1 MAETIRCK
9 AKDFPYQA
17 LPQMVGKFNSFE
29 PDTEYEITI
38 KKVSKK
44 RSLNAN
50 AYFHLL
56 VGEIAEKM
64 NIGLEQCKAN
74 MNIEYGTIARDEDGK
89 KIGFMLPQSVDVNAL
104 YKYTKWFDERE
115 INGKMFN
122 CYIVFKETHTLD
134 TKEMARLIDGTVQ
147 EAKQLGIE
155 TATPDELARM
165 KALWGE
171 SIEHN
176 A

>member
-1 MAETIRCK
+1 MAETIK
-9 AKDFPYQA
+9 FKPKNFNFQV
-17 LPQMVGKFNSFE
+17 LPRVLDLISTLE
-29 PDTEYEITI
+29 DAEYELSI
-38 KKVSKK
+38 KKFGKK

-115 INGKMFN
+115 INGKKFN

-155 TATPDELARM
+155 TATPEELARM

-171 SIEHN
+171 AVE
-176 A
+176 

>member
-1 MAETIRCK
+1 MAETIK
-9 AKDFPYQA
+9 FKPKQFNFQV
-17 LPQMVGKFNSFE
+17 LPKVLDLIGTLE
-29 PDTEYEITI
+29 DAEYELSI
-38 KKVSKK
+38 KKVGKR

-56 VGEIAEKM
+56 VSEIAEKM
-64 NIGLEQCKAN
+64 GIGLDQCKVN
-74 MNIEYGTIARDEDGK
+74 MNIEYGTIAKDENGK
-89 KIGFMLPQSVDVNAL
+89 KIGFMLPQNVDVNTL

-115 INGKMFN
+115 INGVMFN
-122 CYIVFKETHTLD
+122 CFIIFKETHTLD
-134 TKEMARLIDGTVQ
+134 SKEMARLIDGTVQ

-155 TATPDELARM
+155 TATPEEIARM

-171 SIEHN
+171 ESG

>member
-1 MAETIRCK
+1 MTGIK
-9 AKDFPYQA
+9 FKPKQFNYQI
-17 LPQMVGKFNSFE
+17 LPKMLEYIGTLEDV
-29 PDTEYEITI
+29 EYELSI
-38 KKVSKK
+38 KRLGRR

-56 VGEIAEKM
+56 VGEISEKM
-64 NIGLEQCKAN
+64 GIGFEACKIN
-74 MNIEYGTIARDEDGK
+74 LNLEYGTVARDEDGK
-89 KIGFMLPQSVDVNAL
+89 KIGFMLPQTVDVNSL

-115 INGKMFN
+115 INGVMFN

-171 SIEHN
+171 NNGI
-176 A
+176 

>member
-1 MAETIRCK
+1 MAETIKFKPKEFNYRV
-9 AKDFPYQA
+9 
-17 LPQMVGKFNSFE
+17 LPKLVEYFNSLDD
-29 PDTEYEITI
+29 DTEYEISV
-38 KKVSKK
+38 KKIGKK

-64 NIGLEQCKAN
+64 NIGFDQCKVN
-74 MNIEYGTIARDEDGK
+74 LNLEYGTIARDEQGK
-89 KIGFMLPQSVDVNAL
+89 KIGFMLPQSVDVNSL

-115 INGKMFN
+115 IKGETFN

-155 TATPDELARM
+155 TATPEELARM

-171 SIEHN
+171 VDG
-176 A
+176 

>member
-1 MAETIRCK
+1 MAETIK
-9 AKDFPYQA
+9 FKPNQFNFQV
-17 LPQMVGKFNSFE
+17 LPRVLDHISTLE
-29 PDTEYEITI
+29 DTEYELSI
-38 KKVSKK
+38 KKVGKK

-50 AYFHLL
+50 AYFHSL
-56 VGEIAEKM
+56 VSEIAEKM
-64 NIGLEQCKAN
+64 NIGLEQCKVN
-74 MNIEYGTIARDEDGK
+74 MNIEYGTIARDEEGK
-89 KIGFMLPQSVDVNAL
+89 KIGFMIPQNVDVNTL

-115 INGKMFN
+115 INGVMFN

-147 EAKQLGIE
+147 EAKELGIE
-155 TATPDELARM
+155 TATPDEIARM

-171 SIEHN
+171 IVG

>member
-1 MAETIRCK
+1 MAETIKFKPKEFNYRV
-9 AKDFPYQA
+9 
-17 LPQMVGKFNSFE
+17 LPKLVEYFNSLDD
-29 PDTEYEITI
+29 DTEYEISV
-38 KKVSKK
+38 KKIGKK

-64 NIGLEQCKAN
+64 NIGFEQCKVN
-74 MNIEYGTIARDEDGK
+74 MNLEYGTIARDEQGK
-89 KIGFMLPQSVDVNAL
+89 KIGFMLPQDVDVNTL

-115 INGKMFN
+115 IDGKIFN
-122 CYIVFKETHTLD
+122 CYLVFKETHTLD
-134 TKEMARLIDGTVQ
+134 TKEMSRLIDGTVQ

-155 TATPDELARM
+155 TATPEELARM

>member
-1 MAETIRCK
+1 MAETIK
-9 AKDFPYQA
+9 FKPKNFNFQV
-17 LPQMVGKFNSFE
+17 LPRVLEHISTLE
-29 PDTEYEITI
+29 DAEYELTI
-38 KKVSKK
+38 KKIGKK

-64 NIGLEQCKAN
+64 NIGFDQCKVN
-74 MNIEYGTIARDEDGK
+74 LNLEYGTIARDEQGK
-89 KIGFMLPQSVDVNAL
+89 KIGFMLPQSVDVNTL

-115 INGKMFN
+115 INGETFN

-155 TATPDELARM
+155 TATPEELARM